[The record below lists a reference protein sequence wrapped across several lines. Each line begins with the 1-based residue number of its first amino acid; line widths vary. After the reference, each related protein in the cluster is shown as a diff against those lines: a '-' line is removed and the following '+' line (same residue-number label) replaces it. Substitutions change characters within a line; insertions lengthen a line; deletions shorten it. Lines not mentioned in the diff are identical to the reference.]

1 MDRVFKMKYAVD
13 RIINNLAVLE
23 SLEDQTKKEVL
34 ISELPI
40 DLKEGN
46 ILAYEND
53 TYIKDESLEN
63 QKRESIRNKFDML
76 RKRKVDND

>member
-1 MDRVFKMKYAVD
+1 MKYAVD

>member
-1 MDRVFKMKYAVD
+1 MDRVVKMKYAVD

-34 ISELPI
+34 ISELPMN
-40 DLKEGN
+40 LKEGN
-46 ILAYEND
+46 ILTYEND